1 MSNFFIHRI
10 KFIISVVGQMFKIIL
25 KSIHNILDIS
35 SVQDVLNF
43 GIELNGVKKRMKRN
57 YLVILAALVCTMIF
71 VSPAL
76 ADADLTGDRTISD
89 STVQAGDTFRVTMTM
104 TCVGDADISAPAI
117 DEDVPSGWTVTEVD
131 SGYMIYKSSTIE
143 WIYLGSLSP
152 SETMTVVYD
161 VTVPSS
167 ATAGTYSISGEVSG
181 IEDVGGNIVYRTSTI
196 AGDSVITVA

>member
-1 MSNFFIHRI
+1 
-10 KFIISVVGQMFKIIL
+10 
-25 KSIHNILDIS
+25 
-35 SVQDVLNF
+35 
-43 GIELNGVKKRMKRN
+43 
-57 YLVILAALVCTMIF
+57 MIF